1 MQSASESLLSSGNG
15 RYQSEWYIMIWA
27 HFMVL
32 PIALLWGYFMAFR
45 RECYDRK
52 SNQSTIDKG
61 YHSGIFGDS
70 FIVWLCWYSYSFSR
84 LCYCCSFSKLI
95 GMINVHYLCAKN
107 KHCKKYCFWF
117 SNTQINRI
125 MAQYIW
131 FHILFCP
138 NSNQP
143 SIV

>member
-1 MQSASESLLSSGNG
+1 MYIDLSQYFLVVMFYVMQSASESLLSSGNG

-107 KHCKKYCFWF
+107 EHCKKIMFLNFKY
-117 SNTQINRI
+117 SNES
-125 MAQYIW
+125 
-131 FHILFCP
+131 
-138 NSNQP
+138 SNC
-143 SIV
+143 SLI

>member
-1 MQSASESLLSSGNG
+1 MNVHRLITLLLSSYVFTSCKVHPNPHWAAEMDDTRVNG
-15 RYQSEWYIMIWA
+15 ISWFEYILW
-27 HFMVL
+27 FL

-95 GMINVHYLCAKN
+95 GMINVHYLCANN
-107 KHCKKYCFWF
+107 KHCKK
-117 SNTQINRI
+117 I
-125 MAQYIW
+125 MFLIFKY
-131 FHILFCP
+131 
-138 NSNQP
+138 
-143 SIV
+143 